1 MTIKQMNGAV
11 LAILIALI
19 LVPLA
24 VNPILAGPMLT
35 AFALALALFFWRYK
49 VSAVWPQFWKRFL
62 ACESGAVAVLYYV
75 RGGAGVTILGS
86 ASGPTAIQAQQCFK
100 QTVVVN
106 MSDADTQA
114 VFTHSWGLDASA
126 PGYFE
131 PEIFYYAQAMTANGT
146 WATALTF
153 DVTNTN
159 VIKINK
165 LNFAQS
171 GGTWVIT
178 ARRPHSVGQ

>member
-1 MTIKQMNGAV
+1 MTMKQINGAV

-24 VNPILAGPMLT
+24 VAPVFTGAVLAVS
-35 AFALALALFFWRYK
+35 LALFLWRYK
-49 VSAVWPQFWKRFL
+49 ITPVWPQFWRRFL
-62 ACESGAVAVLYYV
+62 ADELGAVSVLYYV
-75 RGGAGVTILGS
+75 RGGQGVTILGS
-86 ASGPTAIQAQQCFK
+86 ATGPTAIQAQSCLK
-100 QTVVVN
+100 QTAVIN

-114 VFTHSWGLDASA
+114 LFTHSWGLDASA

-131 PEIFYYAQAMTANGT
+131 PEILYYAQAMTANGT

-159 VIKINK
+159 VVKINK

-171 GGTWVIT
+171 GGTWVVT
-178 ARRPHSVGQ
+178 LRRPHSVGQ